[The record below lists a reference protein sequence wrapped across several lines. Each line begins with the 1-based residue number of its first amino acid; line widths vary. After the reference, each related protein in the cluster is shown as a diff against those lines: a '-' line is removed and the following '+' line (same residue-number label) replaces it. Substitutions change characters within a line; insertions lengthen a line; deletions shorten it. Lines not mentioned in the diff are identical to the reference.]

1 MRRVRATHG
10 LAALAAVIL
19 LLAATSCNSV
29 GEQADAVEAVIEVK
43 SITYGG
49 TSLASTEPVTAA
61 LSLTLLNR
69 AGDAATPVLFN
80 DVTFTSYSVAYPTD
94 PTPPNVP
101 DTSVSATTCIFGKD
115 CSLSVAIID
124 SGSKPAAGT
133 LVTGVLTVQGHDQ
146 RDRMVEFSANLSF
159 SMVP

>member
-1 MRRVRATHG
+1 M
-10 LAALAAVIL
+10 
-19 LLAATSCNSV
+19 
-29 GEQADAVEAVIEVK
+29 
-43 SITYGG
+43 
-49 TSLASTEPVTAA
+49 
-61 LSLTLLNR
+61 
-69 AGDAATPVLFN
+69 
-80 DVTFTSYSVAYPTD
+80 AYPTD